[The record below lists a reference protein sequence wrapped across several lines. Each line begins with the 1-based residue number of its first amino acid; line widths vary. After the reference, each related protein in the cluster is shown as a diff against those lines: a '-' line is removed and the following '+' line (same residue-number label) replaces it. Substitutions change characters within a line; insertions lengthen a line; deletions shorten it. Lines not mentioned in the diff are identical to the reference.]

1 MKREYTAL
9 IDSDWQDRTIKE
21 YLREELNA
29 SSGII
34 KSLKAR
40 NGIYVNKAPAF
51 VSRVLKKGEI
61 LTLILE
67 EEEAVQTF
75 RLFTAIWTSY
85 MRTRIY

>member
-34 KSLKAR
+34 KSLKAYKR
-40 NGIYVNKAPAF
+40 RIFPFHLLA
-51 VSRVLKKGEI
+51 
-61 LTLILE
+61 LTG
-67 EEEAVQTF
+67 V
-75 RLFTAIWTSY
+75 
-85 MRTRIY
+85 